1 MGERAFVR
9 LDGSVFLGWFG
20 AWLRRNR
27 PALWNFYSRCGRARY
42 QRRRGQNHNWRSR
55 FGPSVVQRALRTDS
69 TLPQRRGCWHVGAP
83 SSLRMVGLVTAIILI
98 PLLGAVAVCTWPPTS
113 AEATAGR
120 LRNGRPIAL
129 MFNVI
134 SSGCALALWRN
145 FDGTVTGLQF
155 AERHAWI
162 PAINAEYL
170 VGVDGLSLLLVL
182 LTSLII
188 PFALL
193 AQPAPDGSR
202 AFYATILV
210 MQSALYGTFT
220 AQNFVLWFLF
230 YEMSLIPGFLLIKI
244 WGGENRDRA
253 ATKFFLYTFLGSV
266 AMLLS
271 FLAIYFARG
280 TFDFAALA
288 GLGKSGLLT
297 GNVAWLAFAGIFV
310 GLAVKVPLF
319 PFHTWLPDAY
329 QTAPTGVSMVLT
341 GVLSKM
347 GVYGFVRLLLPLFP
361 IEIKVVRPWLLGLA
375 ICSIVFASL
384 AAWAQSDLKRMVA
397 YLSINHLGYCMLGL
411 FVITATTVRPAVEM
425 QAALSG
431 VFMQIFNH
439 GITAAALFYYV
450 GLLEQRRGLRG
461 INDFGG
467 LMQRTPLL
475 CGWMS
480 VAMFSSLGLPGLN
493 GFIGEFL
500 IFKGSFAIAASFT
513 AVAVIGLLVTA
524 IVFAR
529 AMQALFS
536 GPLTESCSAFPD
548 LGRTEKVVVVP
559 VTLLMLAIGLA
570 PQFVFNIINTTVI
583 QMTRL
588 LS

>member
-1 MGERAFVR
+1 
-9 LDGSVFLGWFG
+9 
-20 AWLRRNR
+20 
-27 PALWNFYSRCGRARY
+27 
-42 QRRRGQNHNWRSR
+42 
-55 FGPSVVQRALRTDS
+55 
-69 TLPQRRGCWHVGAP
+69 
-83 SSLRMVGLVTAIILI
+83 MVGLISALIIV
-98 PLLGAVAVCTWPPTS
+98 PLTGVFALYV
-113 AEATAGR
+113 
-120 LRNGRPIAL
+120 GRPRNARAIAL
-129 MFNVI
+129 IFN
-134 SSGCALALWRN
+134 ALAAFLALTLWRN
-145 FDGTVTGLQF
+145 FDSGAAGLQMV
-155 AERHAWI
+155 ERHAWI
-162 PAINAEYL
+162 PAIGAEYL

-188 PFALL
+188 PFAFF
-193 AQPAPDGSR
+193 AQRMPRGFFA
-202 AFYATILV
+202 IMLV

-220 AQNFVLWFLF
+220 AQNFLLWFLF
-230 YEMSLIPGFLLIKI
+230 YEMSLIPAFLLIKI

-271 FLAIYFARG
+271 FLGIYFAKG
-280 TFDFAALA
+280 TFDFATLA
-288 GLGKSGLLT
+288 VLGKDGLLT
-297 GNVAWLAFAGIFV
+297 GKLAWLAFGGIFI
-310 GLAVKVPLF
+310 GLAVKVPIF

-329 QTAPTGVSMVLT
+329 ETAPTGASMVLT

-361 IEIKVVRPWLLGLA
+361 SEIRILGPWMLGLA
-375 ICSIVFASL
+375 VCSIVFASL

-411 FVITATTVRPAVEM
+411 FAVTASPVVAAKIDTH
-425 QAALSG
+425 AALSG

-500 IFKGSFAIAASFT
+500 VFKGSFAMAASFT
-513 AVAVIGLLVTA
+513 AIAVIGLLVTA
-524 IVFAR
+524 IAFAR

-536 GPLTESCSAFPD
+536 GPLAESCSTFPD
-548 LGRTEKVVVVP
+548 LLRSEKLVVIP
-559 VTLLMLAIGLA
+559 VTLLMLAIGVA
-570 PQFVFNIINTTVI
+570 PQFIFNIFNTTVV
-583 QMTRL
+583 QMARL
-588 LS
+588 FA

>member
-55 FGPSVVQRALRTDS
+55 FGPSVVQRALWTDS
-69 TLPQRRGCWHVGAP
+69 NLPRRRGCWNVGAP
-83 SSLRMVGLVTAIILI
+83 SSVRMVGLITAIILI
-98 PLLGAVAVCTWPPTS
+98 PLLGAVAVCVWPPTS
-113 AEATAGR
+113 AGAATGR
-120 LRNGRPIAL
+120 LRNGRVIAL
-129 MFNVI
+129 MFTII
-134 SSGCALALWRN
+134 SAGSAVALWRN
-145 FDGTVTGLQF
+145 FDVTATGLQF
-155 AERHAWI
+155 VERHAWI

-202 AFYATILV
+202 AFYATILI

-230 YEMSLIPGFLLIKI
+230 YEMSLVPAFLLIKI

-271 FLAIYFARG
+271 FLGIYLARG
-280 TFDFAALA
+280 TFDFATLA
-288 GLGKSGLLT
+288 GLGKNDLLSGKL
-297 GNVAWLAFAGIFV
+297 AWLAFAGIFL

-329 QTAPTGVSMVLT
+329 ESAPTGVAMVLT
-341 GVLSKM
+341 GLLSKM

-361 IEIKVVRPWLLGLA
+361 NEIRILGPCLLALA
-375 ICSIVFASL
+375 ICSIVFAPL
-384 AAWAQSDLKRMVA
+384 AAWVQSDLKRMVA
-397 YLSINHLGYCMLGL
+397 YLSVNHLGYCMLGL
-411 FVITATTVRPAVEM
+411 FAVAALPSGAAIDT

-439 GITAAALFYYV
+439 GITAAALFYLV

-461 INDFGG
+461 IGDFGG

-500 IFKGSFAIAASFT
+500 IFKGSFNLAASFS
-513 AVAVIGLLVTA
+513 ALAVIGLLVTA
-524 IVFAR
+524 IVFMR

-536 GPLTESCSAFPD
+536 GPLPDRCRALPD
-548 LGRTEKVVVVP
+548 LLGSEK
-559 VTLLMLAIGLA
+559 LAIVPITALMFAIGIA
-570 PQFVFNIINTTVI
+570 PQFLLNILNTAVV
-583 QMTRL
+583 QMARL
-588 LS
+588 FV

>member
-1 MGERAFVR
+1 MAGLTTALILLPLAGALFVCVARPNSGRTMALGFNAF
-9 LDGSVFLGWFG
+9 
-20 AWLRRNR
+20 
-27 PALWNFYSRCGRARY
+27 
-42 QRRRGQNHNWRSR
+42 
-55 FGPSVVQRALRTDS
+55 
-69 TLPQRRGCWHVGAP
+69 
-83 SSLRMVGLVTAIILI
+83 TAIL
-98 PLLGAVAVCTWPPTS
+98 
-113 AEATAGR
+113 
-120 LRNGRPIAL
+120 AL
-129 MFNVI
+129 T
-134 SSGCALALWRN
+134 LWRN
-145 FDGTVTGLQF
+145 FDTTAAGLQMV
-155 AERHAWI
+155 ERHIWI
-162 PAINAEYL
+162 PAIGAEYL
-170 VGVDGLSLLLVL
+170 VGIDGLSLLLVL
-182 LTSLII
+182 LTSLIF
-188 PFALL
+188 PFAFL
-193 AQPAPDGSR
+193 AQRMSR
-202 AFYATILV
+202 GACALMLV
-210 MQSALYGTFT
+210 MQAALYGTFT

-230 YEMSLIPGFLLIKI
+230 YEMSLIPAFLLIKI
-244 WGGENRDRA
+244 WGGEKRDRA
-253 ATKFFLYTFLGSV
+253 ATKFFVYTFLGSV

-271 FLAIYFARG
+271 FLGIFFAKG

-288 GLGKSGLLT
+288 DLGKHGLLT
-297 GNVAWLAFAGIFV
+297 GNAAWFAFAGIFL

-329 QTAPTGVSMVLT
+329 ETAPTGVSMVLT

-361 IEIKVVRPWLLGLA
+361 NEIRIVAPWLLGLA
-375 ICSIVFASL
+375 VCSIVFASL

-411 FVITATTVRPAVEM
+411 FAVIATSVRPAQEM

-461 INDFGG
+461 LGDFGG
-467 LMQRTPLL
+467 LMQRAPLL

-500 IFKGSFAIAASFT
+500 IFKGSFAVAASFT

-524 IVFAR
+524 IVFMR

-536 GPLTESCSAFPD
+536 GPLLESSSAFPD
-548 LGRTEKVVVVP
+548 LRRNEKWVVVP
-559 VTLLMLAIGLA
+559 VTLLMFAIGIA
-570 PQFVFNIINTTVI
+570 PQFVFNIFNTTVVE
-583 QMTRL
+583 MARL

>member
-1 MGERAFVR
+1 
-9 LDGSVFLGWFG
+9 
-20 AWLRRNR
+20 
-27 PALWNFYSRCGRARY
+27 
-42 QRRRGQNHNWRSR
+42 
-55 FGPSVVQRALRTDS
+55 
-69 TLPQRRGCWHVGAP
+69 
-83 SSLRMVGLVTAIILI
+83 MVGLITAIILI
-98 PLLGAVAVCTWPPTS
+98 PLVGALAVCAWPQ
-113 AEATAGR
+113 
-120 LRNGRPIAL
+120 RNGRPIAL
-129 MFNVI
+129 MFNAI
-134 SSGCALALWRN
+134 SAVCALVLWRN
-145 FDGTVTGLQF
+145 FDATAAGLQF
-155 AERHAWI
+155 VERHAWI
-162 PAINAEYL
+162 PAVGAEYL

-182 LTSLII
+182 LASIII

-193 AQPAPDGSR
+193 AHRLDR
-202 AFYATILV
+202 AATALMLII
-210 MQSALYGTFT
+210 QSALYGTFT

-230 YEMSLIPGFLLIKI
+230 YEMSLIPAFLLIKI

-271 FLAIYFARG
+271 FLGIYFAKG

-288 GLGKSGLLT
+288 GFGKNGLLT
-297 GNVAWLAFAGIFV
+297 GKLAWLAFAGIFV

-341 GVLSKM
+341 GVLSKT

-361 IEIKVVRPWLLGLA
+361 NEIKIIGPWLLGLA
-375 ICSIVFASL
+375 ICSIVFAPL
-384 AAWAQSDLKRMVA
+384 AAWAQRDLKRMIA
-397 YLSINHLGYCMLGL
+397 YLSINHLGYCMLAL
-411 FVITATTVRPAVEM
+411 FAVAASPVVGATIDT

-439 GITAAALFYYV
+439 GITAATLFYFV

-461 INDFGG
+461 IDDFGG

-480 VAMFSSLGLPGLN
+480 VAMLSSLGLPGLN

-500 IFKGSFAIAASFT
+500 IFKGSFAIAATFT
-513 AVAVIGLLVTA
+513 ALAVIGLLVTA
-524 IVFAR
+524 IVFVR
-529 AMQALFS
+529 AMQSLFS
-536 GPLTESCSAFPD
+536 GPLAENCSAFPD
-548 LGRTEKVVVVP
+548 LLRREKIVIVP
-559 VTLLMLAIGLA
+559 VTLLMFAIGIA
-570 PQFVFNIINTTVI
+570 PQFIFNIFNATVV
-583 QMTRL
+583 QMAHI

>member
-1 MGERAFVR
+1 MIT
-9 LDGSVFLGWFG
+9 
-20 AWLRRNR
+20 
-27 PALWNFYSRCGRARY
+27 AL
-42 QRRRGQNHNWRSR
+42 
-55 FGPSVVQRALRTDS
+55 
-69 TLPQRRGCWHVGAP
+69 
-83 SSLRMVGLVTAIILI
+83 ILI
-98 PLLGAVAVCTWPPTS
+98 PLFGAFAVCVWPHTN
-113 AEATAGR
+113 ART
-120 LRNGRPIAL
+120 IAL
-129 MFNVI
+129 IFNAITATLVFM
-134 SSGCALALWRN
+134 LWRN
-145 FDGTVTGLQF
+145 FDANATGLQMV
-155 AERHAWI
+155 ERHVWI
-162 PAINAEYL
+162 PAIGAEYL
-170 VGVDGLSLLLVL
+170 VGIDGLSLLLVL
-182 LTSLII
+182 LTSIII
-188 PFALL
+188 PFA
-193 AQPAPDGSR
+193 
-202 AFYATILV
+202 FLV
-210 MQSALYGTFT
+210 QRMDRGFCALMLVTQSALYGTFT

-230 YEMSLIPGFLLIKI
+230 YEMSLIPAFLLIKI

-271 FLAIYFARG
+271 FLGIYFAKG
-280 TFDFAALA
+280 TFDFAQLA
-288 GLGKSGLLT
+288 GLGKQGLLS
-297 GNVAWLAFAGIFV
+297 GNVAWLAFAGIFL

-329 QTAPTGVSMVLT
+329 ETAPVGVSMVLT

-361 IEIKVVRPWLLGLA
+361 NEIKILAPWLLGLA
-375 ICSIVFASL
+375 VCSIVFASL

-411 FVITATTVRPAVEM
+411 FAVTATTVRPAVEM

-583 QMTRL
+583 QMARL

>member
-1 MGERAFVR
+1 MIT
-9 LDGSVFLGWFG
+9 
-20 AWLRRNR
+20 
-27 PALWNFYSRCGRARY
+27 AL
-42 QRRRGQNHNWRSR
+42 
-55 FGPSVVQRALRTDS
+55 
-69 TLPQRRGCWHVGAP
+69 
-83 SSLRMVGLVTAIILI
+83 ILI
-98 PLLGAVAVCTWPPTS
+98 PLLGAFAVCVWPHTN
-113 AEATAGR
+113 A
-120 LRNGRPIAL
+120 RPIAL
-129 MFNVI
+129 IFNAITATLVFM
-134 SSGCALALWRN
+134 LWRN
-145 FDGTVTGLQF
+145 FDATATGLQMV
-155 AERHAWI
+155 ERHIWI
-162 PAINAEYL
+162 PAIGAEYL
-170 VGVDGLSLLLVL
+170 VGIDGLSLLLVL
-182 LTSLII
+182 LTSIII
-188 PFALL
+188 PFA
-193 AQPAPDGSR
+193 
-202 AFYATILV
+202 FLV
-210 MQSALYGTFT
+210 QRMDRGFCALMLVTQSALYGTFT

-230 YEMSLIPGFLLIKI
+230 YEMSLIPAFLLIKI

-271 FLAIYFARG
+271 FLGIYFAKG
-280 TFDFAALA
+280 TFDFAQLA
-288 GLGKSGLLT
+288 GLGKHGLLS
-297 GNVAWLAFAGIFV
+297 GNVAWLAFAGIFL

-329 QTAPTGVSMVLT
+329 ETAPVGVSMVLT

-361 IEIKVVRPWLLGLA
+361 NEIKILAPWLLGLA
-375 ICSIVFASL
+375 VCSIVFASL

-411 FVITATTVRPAVEM
+411 FAITATTVRPAVEM

-536 GPLTESCSAFPD
+536 GPLTESCSGFPD
-548 LGRTEKVVVVP
+548 LWRTEKLVVVP
-559 VTLLMLAIGLA
+559 VTLLMFAIGLA
-570 PQFVFNIINTTVI
+570 PQFVFNIFNTTVI

>member
-1 MGERAFVR
+1 MAGMIT
-9 LDGSVFLGWFG
+9 
-20 AWLRRNR
+20 
-27 PALWNFYSRCGRARY
+27 AL
-42 QRRRGQNHNWRSR
+42 
-55 FGPSVVQRALRTDS
+55 
-69 TLPQRRGCWHVGAP
+69 
-83 SSLRMVGLVTAIILI
+83 ILI
-98 PLLGAVAVCTWPPTS
+98 PLLGAFAVCVWPHTN
-113 AEATAGR
+113 A
-120 LRNGRPIAL
+120 RPIAL
-129 MFNVI
+129 IFNAITATLVFM
-134 SSGCALALWRN
+134 LWRN
-145 FDGTVTGLQF
+145 FDATATGLQMV
-155 AERHAWI
+155 ERHTWI
-162 PAINAEYL
+162 PAIGAEYL
-170 VGVDGLSLLLVL
+170 VGIDGLSLLLVL
-182 LTSLII
+182 LTSIII
-188 PFALL
+188 PFAFLVQRMDRGFCAL
-193 AQPAPDGSR
+193 M
-202 AFYATILV
+202 LV

-220 AQNFVLWFLF
+220 AQNFILWFLF
-230 YEMSLIPGFLLIKI
+230 YEMSLIPAFLLIKI

-253 ATKFFLYTFLGSV
+253 ATKFFVYTFLGSV

-271 FLAIYFARG
+271 FLGIYLVRG

-288 GLGKSGLLT
+288 NLGKSGLLT
-297 GNVAWLAFAGIFV
+297 GHIAWFAFAGIFL

-329 QTAPTGVSMVLT
+329 ETAPTGVSMVLT

-361 IEIKVVRPWLLGLA
+361 NEIKILGPWLLGLA
-375 ICSIVFASL
+375 VCSIVFASL
-384 AAWAQSDLKRMVA
+384 AAWVQSDLKRMIA

-411 FVITATTVRPAVEM
+411 FAVTATTVRTAFDM

-500 IFKGSFAIAASFT
+500 IFKGSFAVAASFT

-524 IVFAR
+524 IAFAR

-536 GPLTESCSAFPD
+536 GPLAESCSAFPD
-548 LGRTEKVVVVP
+548 LLRSEKLVVVP
-559 VTLLMLAIGLA
+559 VTLLMFAIGIA
-570 PQFVFNIINTTVI
+570 PQFVFNIFNTTVV
-583 QMTRL
+583 QMARL
-588 LS
+588 FA

>member
-1 MGERAFVR
+1 MAGMITALILLPLVGALFT
-9 LDGSVFLGWFG
+9 SV
-20 AWLRRNR
+20 
-27 PALWNFYSRCGRARY
+27 AR
-42 QRRRGQNHNWRSR
+42 QNHARGIALGFNALSAILAIVLWRD
-55 FGPSVVQRALRTDS
+55 FD
-69 TLPQRRGCWHVGAP
+69 
-83 SSLRMVGLVTAIILI
+83 
-98 PLLGAVAVCTWPPTS
+98 
-113 AEATAGR
+113 ATA
-120 LRNGRPIAL
+120 
-129 MFNVI
+129 
-134 SSGCALALWRN
+134 S
-145 FDGTVTGLQF
+145 GLQLV
-155 AERHAWI
+155 ERHAWI
-162 PAINAEYL
+162 PAIGAEYL
-170 VGVDGLSLLLVL
+170 VGIDGLSLLLVL
-182 LTSLII
+182 LTSLVF

-193 AQPAPDGSR
+193 AQRTGRGFCA
-202 AFYATILV
+202 LMLL

-230 YEMSLIPGFLLIKI
+230 YEMSLVPAFLLIKI

-253 ATKFFLYTFLGSV
+253 ATKFFVYTFLGSV

-271 FLAIYFARG
+271 FLGIYFAKG
-280 TFDFAALA
+280 TFDFATLAALGKTGLLA
-288 GLGKSGLLT
+288 G
-297 GNVAWLAFAGIFV
+297 NMAWLAFAGIFL

-329 QTAPTGVSMVLT
+329 ETAPVGVSMVLT

-361 IEIKVVRPWLLGLA
+361 HEIQILGPWLLGLA
-375 ICSIVFASL
+375 VCSIVLASL

-411 FVITATTVRPAVEM
+411 FAVTASSASSSIDM

-439 GITAAALFYYV
+439 GITAAALFYFV

-500 IFKGSFAIAASFT
+500 ILKGSFAVAASFT

-524 IVFAR
+524 IVFMR

-536 GPLTESCSAFPD
+536 GPLAESCIAFPD
-548 LGRTEKVVVVP
+548 LGRSEKWVVVP
-559 VTLLMLAIGLA
+559 VTLLMFAVGIA
-570 PQFVFNIINTTVI
+570 PQFLFNIFNTTVV

-588 LS
+588 FA